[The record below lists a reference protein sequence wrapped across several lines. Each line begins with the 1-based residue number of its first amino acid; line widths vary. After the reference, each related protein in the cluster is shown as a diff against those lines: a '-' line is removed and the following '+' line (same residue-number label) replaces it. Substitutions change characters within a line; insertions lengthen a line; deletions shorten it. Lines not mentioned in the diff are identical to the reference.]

1 MSTVQ
6 ITCPHCD
13 FSKSVDRQRISAG
26 RKKVTCPHCQRLFLY
41 TMEEVEEDFD
51 FQPAVSLVKPVNKVA
66 LLLLTFFLGGV
77 GGHKFYLRKYLQG
90 LLYLLF
96 CWSGIPALIALFE
109 FIIYACKS
117 EADLQQAYS

>member
-26 RKKVTCPHCQRLFLY
+26 KKKVTCPHCQRLFLY
-41 TMEEVEEDFD
+41 TMEEVEDNFD
-51 FQPAVSLVKPVNKVA
+51 FQPAVPSAPPLNKVA
-66 LLLLTFFLGGV
+66 LLLVTFFLGGV

-90 LLYLLF
+90 IIYLLF
-96 CWSGIPALIALFE
+96 FWTAIPSLVAFVE
-109 FIIYACKS
+109 FIIYAFKS
-117 EADLQQAYS
+117 EAELQQAYS